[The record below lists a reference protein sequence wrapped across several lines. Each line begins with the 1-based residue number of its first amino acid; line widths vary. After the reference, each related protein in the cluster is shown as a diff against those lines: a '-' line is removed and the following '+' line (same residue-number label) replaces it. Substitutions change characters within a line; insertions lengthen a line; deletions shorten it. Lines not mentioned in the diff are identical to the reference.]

1 MNSITKVIHENKRQF
16 AIYILSCLA
25 GTTGVSLLMN
35 GMYGFL
41 FGMMDS
47 VNELTAHSFAVIIAI
62 IAVIAVLM
70 LLTVNCQLN
79 FIMSRMLRI
88 KDKLFDSIMR
98 LTYKAFARKPAAH
111 YMSEMIN
118 DAGQFEDRYFEALK
132 QMLSGAG
139 DVFAGL
145 AILLVL
151 DLRLFTFAFI
161 GVAVIGIAGAF
172 FRKKSV
178 KLGADVAYSNE
189 RSMEVC
195 ENTFMG
201 LEVIRMSNVVES
213 FRKKCYDSFHEL
225 EKNKEKNGFY
235 IHLWSGVLS
244 NVGNIMM
251 LVGLLY
257 VTEGIAAGRLR
268 IGQAGFAVTIFNMA
282 VGSTTAFLAAYNS
295 YSTVA
300 WILKEEQSDSA
311 DTVAGGEKFSF
322 NSRIKLEKVE
332 FAYEDRLVLQID
344 LAEIKKGGK
353 YLIRGRSGSGKST
366 LFRLMTGV
374 YDGYKG
380 QIFYDNVELRKL
392 DKVDFNRHVSVIHQ
406 DVFLFEDTLRNNI
419 CLYENYTEAEISEA
433 VRRAGLSDVV
443 DRLADGLDTLLSENG
458 KELSGGERQRISIAR
473 AVIRKVDILFA
484 DEVNASLPQEMA
496 QQLEN
501 MLLGLDM
508 TVLIISHRDYSG
520 ENELYDGVIE
530 L

>member
-47 VNELTAHSFAVIIAI
+47 VNKLTAHSFAVIIAI

-139 DVFAGL
+139 DVLAGL

-178 KLGADVAYSNE
+178 KLGADVAYSNK

-225 EKNKEKNGFY
+225 EKKGEE
-235 IHLWSGVLS
+235 W
-244 NVGNIMM
+244 
-251 LVGLLY
+251 LLH
-257 VTEGIAAGRLR
+257 TAMEW
-268 IGQAGFAVTIFNMA
+268 
-282 VGSTTAFLAAYNS
+282 GS
-295 YSTVA
+295 V
-300 WILKEEQSDSA
+300 KC
-311 DTVAGGEKFSF
+311 
-322 NSRIKLEKVE
+322 
-332 FAYEDRLVLQID
+332 
-344 LAEIKKGGK
+344 GK
-353 YLIRGRSGSGKST
+353 YNDACGTALCS
-366 LFRLMTGV
+366 
-374 YDGYKG
+374 
-380 QIFYDNVELRKL
+380 
-392 DKVDFNRHVSVIHQ
+392 
-406 DVFLFEDTLRNNI
+406 
-419 CLYENYTEAEISEA
+419 
-433 VRRAGLSDVV
+433 
-443 DRLADGLDTLLSENG
+443 
-458 KELSGGERQRISIAR
+458 
-473 AVIRKVDILFA
+473 
-484 DEVNASLPQEMA
+484 
-496 QQLEN
+496 
-501 MLLGLDM
+501 
-508 TVLIISHRDYSG
+508 
-520 ENELYDGVIE
+520 
-530 L
+530 